1 MTLAVFTFSLLGA
14 MALGMPI
21 AFALIVCGARFLT
34 LSMGYIGLPRHLA
47 EWIIGIDL
55 SQFGLIVALMI
66 FYVSLGCFLDGISM
80 VVLTMGVILPTVEKA
95 GIDLLALELADE
107 GQFGVFKLLT
117 AEPDRA
123 RHVLSDAN
131 MTVAVN
137 QVAIIEIP
145 DQPGS
150 LLKLAKAMEAANLN
164 ISDAYGCILERGKRA
179 VFVVKGDNLD
189 AIEKAATEA
198 GLKALSSLA

>member
-1 MTLAVFTFSLLGA
+1 MYKELRVFVENKPGKLSKIAELLGN
-14 MALGMPI
+14 
-21 AFALIVCGARFLT
+21 
-34 LSMGYIGLPRHLA
+34 
-47 EWIIGIDL
+47 
-55 SQFGLIVALMI
+55 
-66 FYVSLGCFLDGISM
+66 
-80 VVLTMGVILPTVEKA
+80 A

-123 RHVLSDAN
+123 QQILLEAN

-150 LLKLAKAMEAANLN
+150 LLKLSKAMEQAQLN
-164 ISDAYGCILERGKRA
+164 ITDAYGCILERGKRA
-179 VFVVKGDNLD
+179 VFVVKGDKLD
-189 AIEKAATEA
+189 AIEAAAANA
-198 GLKALSSLA
+198 GLKALDSLE